1 MLSYLPVKFA
11 FYLFI
16 FLKKSS
22 LFLNAGIE
30 LATGELKRK
39 IEIDNWKENQWGNV
53 LLLGKKSN
61 RNEEKMKEK

>member
-1 MLSYLPVKFA
+1 MSYLPVKFA

-16 FLKKSS
+16 FLKKIVY
-22 LFLNAGIE
+22 FLNAVIE
-30 LATGELKRK
+30 LTTGELKRK

-61 RNEEKMKEK
+61 GNEEKMKEK